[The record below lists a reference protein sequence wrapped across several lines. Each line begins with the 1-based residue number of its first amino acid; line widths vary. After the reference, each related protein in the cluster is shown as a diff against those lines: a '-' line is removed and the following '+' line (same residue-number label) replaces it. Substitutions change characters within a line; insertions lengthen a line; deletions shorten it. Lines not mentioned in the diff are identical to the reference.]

1 MLNPSRVFSATVAIM
16 ALVPLADESLAATK
30 KKKKGYYEN
39 LTSEQKTEYRRKALE
54 ACKKAYATDGSGIV
68 GIKIKT
74 DGSIICYLR
83 E

>member
-1 MLNPSRVFSATVAIM
+1 MLSPSRVFSATVAIM
-16 ALVPLADESLAATK
+16 ALVPLADESLAAA

-39 LTSEQKTEYRRKALE
+39 LTSEQKIEYQRKALE

-74 DGSIICYLR
+74 DGSIVCYLR